1 MCRGTREA
9 NTLQWLAC
17 LQNSAHCTSENHE
30 KQSSLL
36 TETLD
41 FAGLTDYS
49 VPKYIYVGLEDEM
62 PFLTLTDLKYT
73 DDFSLN

>member
-1 MCRGTREA
+1 MTCM
-9 NTLQWLAC
+9 

-36 TETLD
+36 TETLI

-49 VPKYIYVGLEDEM
+49 VPKYNYVGLEVE
-62 PFLTLTDLKYT
+62 TLTDLKYT
-73 DDFSLN
+73 DDFPLN

>member
-1 MCRGTREA
+1 MTCT
-9 NTLQWLAC
+9 

-30 KQSSLL
+30 KQSSLW
-36 TETLD
+36 TETYKLI

-49 VPKYIYVGLEDEM
+49 VPKHNYVGLEVEM

-73 DDFSLN
+73 DDFPISGYV